1 MPPPPHS
8 PFLLGYFLAYF
19 LLAFVWRSVLVYRRT
34 GLNPF
39 VLPSGEDAYAYVGRA
54 FKLVML
60 ACAAVVLVLAL
71 APSSLWL
78 WLGPCT
84 TLQRADVAWIG
95 WGLLAASLLWMLVA
109 QAQMGASW
117 RIGIDARHATALV
130 QHGLFRVSRNPIFL
144 AMRVNLLGFFLV
156 APFAATLAILVAG
169 EILMQVQV
177 RLEEQHLQAL
187 HGEAYERYQA
197 RVRRWL

>member
-1 MPPPPHS
+1 MPTPPHAL
-8 PFLLGYFLAYF
+8 FLLGYFVAYF

-39 VLPSGEDAYAYVGRA
+39 VLPGGDDAYAYVGRA

-60 ACAAVVLVLAL
+60 ACTAVVLVLAL
-71 APSSLWL
+71 APPAAWA
-78 WLGPCT
+78 WLGPCVP
-84 TLQRADVAWIG
+84 LQHAGVAWLG
-95 WGLLAASLLWMLVA
+95 WGLLLASLLWMLAA

-117 RIGIDARHATALV
+117 RIGIDKQHATALV

-144 AMRVNLLGFFLV
+144 AMRVNLLGLFLV
-156 APFAATLAILVAG
+156 APSAATLAILVAG

-177 RLEEQHLQAL
+177 RLEELHLRAL